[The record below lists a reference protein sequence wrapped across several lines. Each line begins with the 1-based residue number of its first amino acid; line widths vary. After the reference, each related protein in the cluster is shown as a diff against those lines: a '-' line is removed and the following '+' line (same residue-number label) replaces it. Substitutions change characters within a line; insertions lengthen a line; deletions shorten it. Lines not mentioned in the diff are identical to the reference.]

1 MQITFHGAAGVVTGS
16 CFLVETAGR
25 KLLVDCGLFQGTKAL
40 QARNYESFPFNPAD
54 IDAVLLTHAHIDHSG
69 LLPKLVRLGY
79 SGPIYATHPTRDLLR
94 IMLPDSAHIQESE
107 VERLNRKRARQ
118 GEPPL
123 SPIYTTADAY
133 KTVQQVVPVDLETPI
148 EVFDSFVATFSE
160 AGHVLGAAMITVV
173 DTSGDEP
180 VSVAFTGDIGPDSQ
194 TLLNSPSI
202 PGPVQYVVM
211 ESTYGNR
218 SRRRDENRYD
228 KLAEIVRQTLARNG
242 NVIIPAFAIGRT
254 QELLYALHRLV
265 ESGELDPGRI
275 FLDSPLA
282 IEATEIFCSHV
293 ESFDEEVR
301 HFAQETEE
309 CPFYL
314 KELTLSRT
322 AEESMAINRIRSGAV
337 IISASGMCEAGRIKH
352 HLRHNLW
359 REECSVVFVGYQA
372 EGTLGRRI
380 VQGDP
385 VVRIHGEQVRVRA
398 HVYSL
403 EGFSAHAD
411 QSELIEWVSRLKT
424 KPRHVFL
431 VHGEDDAR
439 SALQKRL
446 VEQFGLDV
454 SMPGLGDTVTLTS
467 RGIADE
473 VAATPTATDGETL
486 ALWHSVEELR
496 RLVDALERSPVAPSD
511 QTKQRLIDAVN
522 EALRR
527 AQEAVETVSR

>member
-1 MQITFHGAAGVVTGS
+1 MQITFHGAAGVVTG
-16 CFLVETAGR
+16 LVFSRRNRRAQTVG
-25 KLLVDCGLFQGTKAL
+25 GLWPVSGHQGVTGPQL
-40 QARNYESFPFNPAD
+40 RVLSFNPAD

-228 KLAEIVRQTLARNG
+228 KLAEIVRQTLAR
-242 NVIIPAFAIGRT
+242 
-254 QELLYALHRLV
+254 
-265 ESGELDPGRI
+265 
-275 FLDSPLA
+275 
-282 IEATEIFCSHV
+282 
-293 ESFDEEVR
+293 
-301 HFAQETEE
+301 
-309 CPFYL
+309 
-314 KELTLSRT
+314 
-322 AEESMAINRIRSGAV
+322 
-337 IISASGMCEAGRIKH
+337 
-352 HLRHNLW
+352 
-359 REECSVVFVGYQA
+359 
-372 EGTLGRRI
+372 GTG
-380 VQGDP
+380 
-385 VVRIHGEQVRVRA
+385 
-398 HVYSL
+398 
-403 EGFSAHAD
+403 
-411 QSELIEWVSRLKT
+411 T
-424 KPRHVFL
+424 
-431 VHGEDDAR
+431 
-439 SALQKRL
+439 
-446 VEQFGLDV
+446 
-454 SMPGLGDTVTLTS
+454 
-467 RGIADE
+467 
-473 VAATPTATDGETL
+473 
-486 ALWHSVEELR
+486 
-496 RLVDALERSPVAPSD
+496 
-511 QTKQRLIDAVN
+511 
-522 EALRR
+522 
-527 AQEAVETVSR
+527 